1 MSEVAGEKPQD
12 QSADHYP
19 DYAAMFPQSAG
30 EQEQQERGEVLEQL
44 AQRSENVKNKL
55 AEIKLAH
62 PELLAQDQQEVA
74 GKLSFTDVTNNLWA
88 HVPGDLRYLGEVEGA
103 DAALDADEAL
113 ELAECLQD
121 VKESIELLETYLGLL
136 NDKTI
141 LYKELHDY
149 NGAEPQLRQEADDL
163 KAKGLIRRPIA
174 FYVRALEKAVRM
186 RRESN
191 PMA

>member
-62 PELLAQDQQEVA
+62 PE
-74 GKLSFTDVTNNLWA
+74 
-88 HVPGDLRYLGEVEGA
+88 
-103 DAALDADEAL
+103 
-113 ELAECLQD
+113 
-121 VKESIELLETYLGLL
+121 
-136 NDKTI
+136 
-141 LYKELHDY
+141 
-149 NGAEPQLRQEADDL
+149 
-163 KAKGLIRRPIA
+163 KGNFRMSK
-174 FYVRALEKAVRM
+174 RA
-186 RRESN
+186 
-191 PMA
+191 